1 MKRPFI
7 YFFSIISFLNTISQK
22 ALAQSSSDKAT
33 AKSTAEQAIKKVDKG
48 DIDDGILMLKQ
59 SAKLDPDN
67 YDYPYE
73 IAYAYYQVKDY
84 NNALVYA
91 KQVIAYPNTS
101 DLCYELL
108 GNIFDDMKDS
118 INSVKAYEAGLKK
131 YPMSGR
137 LYLELG
143 VHYALMEQ
151 YQKAMNNYEKG
162 IEVAPEF
169 PSNYYRA
176 AQLFLLYTNEQV
188 WGMLYGELFMNLERS
203 GDRNRNMSKLLF
215 ETYKNQITKENDT
228 SIHISFTKQGN
239 IIEVDPKDLKH
250 NRIKFPFSSTVYE
263 MLLIPPAAVVMTGK
277 TLDLEGMCTIRNEFI
292 KAYYEKDYIKEYPIV
307 LFDYQNK
314 VKKAGHFDAY
324 NHWLLASGDMNAFEK
339 WKDKNNTEW
348 DAFVKWYN
356 NNPIQLNRE
365 NEFLRTDYR

>member
-1 MKRPFI
+1 MKRSFI
-7 YFFSIISFLNTISQK
+7 YFFSVALFLNAFLQK
-22 ALAQSSSDKAT
+22 ALGQSSADKAT
-33 AKSTAEQAIKKVDKG
+33 AKSTAEAAIKKVDKG

-84 NNALVYA
+84 NNAMVYA
-91 KQVIAYPNTS
+91 KKVIAYPNTS

-108 GNIFDDMKDS
+108 GNIYDDLKDS
-118 INSVKAYEAGLKK
+118 VNCVKAYEAGLRK
-131 YPMSGR
+131 YPTSGR

-143 VHYALMEQ
+143 VHYALVEQ

-203 GDRNRNMSKLLF
+203 GDRNRDMSKLLY
-215 ETYKNQITKENDT
+215 ETYRKQIQKENDT
-228 SIHISFTKQGN
+228 SFHISFTKQGN
-239 IIEVDPKDLKH
+239 VIEVDVKELKSKH
-250 NRIKFPFSSTVYE
+250 FKLPFSSSVYE
-263 MLLIPPAAVVMTGK
+263 ALLAAPAAVVMTNK
-277 TLDLEGMCTIRNEFI
+277 ELDLEGMCTIRDEFI
-292 KAYYEKDYIKEYPIV
+292 KEYYEKDLIKDYPIV
-307 LFDYQNK
+307 LFAYQNK
-314 VKKAGHFDAY
+314 IKKAGHFDAY

-339 WKDKNNTEW
+339 WKDKKFRQMGRFCE
-348 DAFVKWYN
+348 VV
-356 NNPIQLNRE
+356 
-365 NEFLRTDYR
+365 